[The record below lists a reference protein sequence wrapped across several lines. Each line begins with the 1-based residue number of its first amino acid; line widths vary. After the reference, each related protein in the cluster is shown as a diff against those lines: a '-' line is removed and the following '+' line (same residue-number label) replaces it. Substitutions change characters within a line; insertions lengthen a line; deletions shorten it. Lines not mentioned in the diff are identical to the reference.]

1 MIRAGIIGG
10 SDPIAG
16 ELLSILINHPDVEI
30 AWVNAPN
37 SSGCLISDT
46 HKGLIGET
54 YLRFTD
60 NIDFDNI
67 DVLFLCTSDGRSKA
81 LLSTAIIPE
90 KLKIVDLSGD
100 FRIDGAD
107 SNFVYGL
114 PELNRKALVRGALR
128 ASVPSAMANV
138 LALTLLPLAKNLL
151 LNSPITAVAV
161 TSTTDP
167 VIIDRPL
174 GHKQVDELRATLES
188 LQVSF
193 NSPITFT
200 PIRGTH
206 SRGIHAVAYMQCPL
220 ELDDLIRIYEDFYS
234 DHSFTFVTS
243 SMPILSDVTNTNKCL
258 LHLAKVGDILVVT
271 GVIDNLVKGSAGQAV
286 HNMNLL
292 FGLHERVGLALKSI
306 NS

>member
-10 SDPIAG
+10 SDAVAG

-37 SSGCLISDT
+37 EKGTLVADT

-60 NIDFDNI
+60 TVDFSNINI
-67 DVLFLCTSDGRSKA
+67 LFLCTTDGRSKA
-81 LLSTAIIPE
+81 LLSTAVIPD
-90 KLKIVDLSGD
+90 KVKIVDLSGD
-100 FRIDGAD
+100 FRIDGAA

-114 PELNRKALVRGALR
+114 PELNRKALVRGATR
-128 ASVPSAMANV
+128 AAVPSAMATV
-138 LALTLLPLAKNLL
+138 LGLTLLPLAKNLL

-167 VIIDRPL
+167 VVIDRPL
-174 GHKQVDELRATLES
+174 GHRQVEELRASLES

-193 NSPITFT
+193 NAPITFT
-200 PIRGTH
+200 PIRGSHT
-206 SRGIHAVAYMQCPL
+206 RGIHAVAFLQCPL
-220 ELDDLIRIYEDFYS
+220 DLDEVIHLYEDFYS
-234 DHSFTFVTS
+234 DHSFTFVTPR
-243 SMPILSDVTNTNKCL
+243 MPMLSDVTNTNKCL
-258 LHLAKVGDILVVT
+258 LHIAKVDGNIVIT
-271 GVIDNLVKGSAGQAV
+271 GVIDNLVKGAAGQAV
-286 HNMNLL
+286 HDMNLL
-292 FGLHERVGLALKSI
+292 FGLHERVGLALKAI